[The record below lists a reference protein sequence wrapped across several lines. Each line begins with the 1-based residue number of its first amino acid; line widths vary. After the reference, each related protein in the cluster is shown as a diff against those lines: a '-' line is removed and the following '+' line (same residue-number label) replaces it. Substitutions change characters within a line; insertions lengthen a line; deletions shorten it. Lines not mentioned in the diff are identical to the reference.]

1 MQGTAANDKTFG
13 EYARY
18 SLARLEEALD
28 LVCTRPR
35 PVVRQCDWLKLLR
48 HPNSFSQDEAA
59 LESLVLERGLPSVEF
74 IWYAVSV
81 VSRQTFFFG
90 IAFSHHY
97 RSQARA
103 VATVKPVQG

>member
-1 MQGTAANDKTFG
+1 MRGTRWRGWRRRSTWCAPDPALRFG
-13 EYARY
+13 LPVR
-18 SLARLEEALD
+18 LAETAEAS
-28 LVCTRPR
+28 
-35 PVVRQCDWLKLLR
+35 KL
-48 HPNSFSQDEAA
+48 FSQDEAA

-81 VSRQTFFFG
+81 VPRQTF
-90 IAFSHHY
+90 IWVQHAFSHHY